1 MKKLLGIFV
10 LVIVAAGASIFT
22 SRSYYP
28 PLPIESVSK
37 KEAIEKGNSHNAD
50 LVKLT
55 DENGYAW
62 YILSKQ
68 NTSKA
73 DEVIKDMVN
82 RHGWTFIQKEGSG
95 LFFEKKGVPLIV
107 STQQWTSNWLLVK
120 IPADF
125 DT

>member
-10 LVIVAAGASIFT
+10 LVIVATGASIFT

-37 KEAIEKGNSHNAD
+37 KEAIEKGNSRNAD

-62 YILSKQ
+62 YILNKQ
-68 NTSKA
+68 NTSEA
-73 DEVIKDMVN
+73 DEIIKEMVN
-82 RHGWTFIQKEGSG
+82 PHGWTFIQKEGSG
-95 LFFEKKGVPLIV
+95 LFFEKKDASLIV
-107 STQQWTSNWLLVK
+107 STQQWTGNWLLVK
-120 IPADF
+120 IPAAF